1 MGQEIAIQRQ
11 GSMALA
17 SETPFSLTSLMA
29 LVPDWL
35 NRGLFEDDH
44 FALPQ
49 VIPAG
54 GPKQLR
60 DVAQRFRDS
69 LSDFA
74 VRRFVREEI
83 VEEGKPP
90 RRIFDDPLDQI
101 LGELRLR
108 TIIRQEHQEEARAR
122 FRLLRD
128 DCRKHPTEAVREG
141 ACAYAAKN
149 KFFPAGY
156 AEIRPFIMSAENK
169 RARAMHRLLQ
179 TADKAETLMERQA
192 RVDADPVDPAEV
204 KALLDELHAAGA
216 GKSTEGRKKDYS
228 NVRMPSADE
237 LAKVAAEFN
246 GARSS

>member
-1 MGQEIAIQRQ
+1 M
-11 GSMALA
+11 
-17 SETPFSLTSLMA
+17 
-29 LVPDWL
+29 
-35 NRGLFEDDH
+35 
-44 FALPQ
+44 
-49 VIPAG
+49 
-54 GPKQLR
+54 
-60 DVAQRFRDS
+60 
-69 LSDFA
+69 
-74 VRRFVREEI
+74 
-83 VEEGKPP
+83 
-90 RRIFDDPLDQI
+90 
-101 LGELRLR
+101 
-108 TIIRQEHQEEARAR
+108 
-122 FRLLRD
+122 
-128 DCRKHPTEAVREG
+128 REG

-169 RARAMHRLLQ
+169 RARTMHRLLQ